1 MTRKYI
7 SIIAIAL
14 LFLSACTD
22 DITRFN
28 KETKLASSV
37 PAGSLFSNSV
47 KTLSDG
53 LASASVNVNI
63 FRHFINH
70 WAQAVI
76 QEEANFDY
84 ITRSIN
90 DAWWTRMYRDVL
102 NDLKESARIVNS
114 DLTLNQLQKA
124 NQLAMIDIMQVYTY
138 NILVTT
144 YGDIPY
150 TQALDD
156 AQLFPKYDDAK
167 TIDIDLMLRLENDIA
182 KLNVAAPG
190 FSASEDILFQGSVSK
205 WISFANSLQVRMAMT
220 LADADNA
227 KAKVAFEKAEPFA
240 INSTTNDAFIKYYSA
255 TPNNNP
261 LYDQLVLAN
270 RTDYI
275 AAKDLMD
282 VLNTFS
288 DPRKAGFFGVNN
300 VGEYVGGIMGQPND
314 YPKMSKPSARV
325 AAPNAPNTLI
335 DFVEMEFYR
344 AEAAE
349 RGYTVSG
356 TAELH
361 YNNAVRTSIIYWGGT
376 SNQADVYLAR
386 PDVAYTTAQGG
397 WKQKLGFQKWI
408 ALYNRPFEGWLEVRR
423 LDFPKLT
430 LPVNPISGYPNRL
443 KYPSNEQQLNGAN
456 YTSAAAKIGTDKS
469 ETKLFWDKF

>member
-1 MTRKYI
+1 MKRKYI
-7 SIIAIAL
+7 SIIAIGL
-14 LFLSACTD
+14 LLLSACTD

-84 ITRSIN
+84 ITRSIS

-102 NDLKESARIVNS
+102 NDLKESARIVSN

-156 AQLFPKYDDAK
+156 SQLFPKYDDAK
-167 TIDIDLMLRLENDIA
+167 TIDVDLMLRLENDIA
-182 KLNVAAPG
+182 KLNTAAPG

-220 LADADNA
+220 LADVDNVKA
-227 KAKVAFEKAEPFA
+227 KAIFERSEPFA
-240 INSTTNDAFIKYYSA
+240 INSIANDAFIKYYST

-288 DPRKAGFFGVNN
+288 DPRKSGFFGVNN
-300 VGEYVGGIMGQPND
+300 VGDYVGGIMGQPND

-325 AAPNAPNTLI
+325 AAPSAPNTLI
-335 DFVEMEFYR
+335 DYVEMEFYR
-344 AEAAE
+344 AEAVE

-361 YNNAVRTSIIYWGGT
+361 YNNAVRASIIYWGGT
-376 SNQADVYLAR
+376 NTQADIYLAR
-386 PDVAYTTAQGG
+386 TDVAYTTAEGG
-397 WKQKLGFQKWI
+397 WKQKIGFQKWI

-430 LPVNPISGYPNRL
+430 LPVNPISGFPNRL
-443 KYPSNEQQLNGAN
+443 KYPANEQQLNGAN
-456 YTSAAAKIGTDKS
+456 YTNAAAKIGGDKS